1 MKIRF
6 QADYDFNGEILDG
19 LRRREPGMDI
29 QAGHEA
35 GLEGLPDPLVLEKA
49 AQEGRILVTHDKRT
63 MPGHFADFLC
73 QQESPGVFIIQQS
86 LAIGEAIEAIQMMW
100 IASEAEEWRNLI
112 LYLPL

>member
-19 LRRREPGMDI
+19 LRRREPGIDI
-29 QAGHEA
+29 QPGHEA

-49 AQEGRILVTHDKRT
+49 AREGRVLVTHDKRT
-63 MPGHFADFLC
+63 MPGHFADFLS
-73 QQESPGVFIIQQS
+73 QQESPGVFILPQS
-86 LAIGEAIEAIQMMW
+86 LAIGEAIEAIQLLRM
-100 IASEAEEWRNLI
+100 ASEAEEWRNLI